1 MEVRVITTMAPWCL
15 LCVPGLA
22 GSTASEPGGAMHL
35 PLRLLMLERRCNLK
49 STVLNTITRG
59 RWIYNHEY
67 SILQHTHTSN
77 TGLFFGNQR
86 LSDLLSTS

>member
-67 SILQHTHTSN
+67 SILKDVRSWCS
-77 TGLFFGNQR
+77 QR
-86 LSDLLSTS
+86 SPIYSSFLGVQSKY